1 MQKPNFS
8 TAIPGERYAY
18 GEYECVVLSQIESL
32 DATRYEAILACRD
45 ENQPQPVLYV
55 ALVRKGEQR
64 IMQVFAAGGSEALD
78 YTARWIDLDQFT
90 RDALDVAREVLD
102 LSDERPVRLH

>member
-1 MQKPNFS
+1 MQKPNIS

-18 GEYECVVLSQIESL
+18 GEYECVVLTQLESL
-32 DATRYEAILACRD
+32 DLTRYEAVLACRV
-45 ENQPQPVLYV
+45 ETEQPPVLYV
-55 ALVRKGEQR
+55 ALIRKGEQR
-64 IMQVFAAGGSEALD
+64 IMQVFATGGTEALD